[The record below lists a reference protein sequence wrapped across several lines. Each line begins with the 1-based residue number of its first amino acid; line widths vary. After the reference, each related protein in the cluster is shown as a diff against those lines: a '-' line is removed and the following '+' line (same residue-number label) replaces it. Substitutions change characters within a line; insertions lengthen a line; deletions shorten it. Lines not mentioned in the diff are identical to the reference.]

1 MRVSALVVTA
11 VLFPAICAAQTSPTN
26 STSSMDGAAAQLP
39 ALDPATNA
47 ALVRAGGQLMM
58 AGKAYDYDR
67 VLADDIGPRLTGSA
81 NYVKAVDWAV
91 AEFEQMGLSNVR
103 RDPWEINATW
113 EPEVWATANIVK
125 PHEQRLHLE
134 ADGWSPSTPSGGVH
148 GSVFYLSAFTPDTIQ
163 ANAGKIKG
171 ALIFVDNDSFKAGGQ
186 LPIGKLLDMV
196 QQIADEG
203 AHGLMLGIGATN
215 NVPSMAGLTCC
226 NGTVAPLP
234 VANVGK
240 EDTLLLR
247 RLLDRGPVEVE
258 FSFTNR
264 VQKHVT
270 VNNVVAEIPGTD
282 NSGEFVVVAGH
293 LDSWQLGTGAEDNGT
308 GAASVLAVA
317 QAIKAAGIQ
326 PRRTMR
332 FILFGGE
339 EEDLLGSISYV
350 REHAAEMDKCVGV
363 FVTDTGSEAPKG
375 WYVWG
380 RDDEKQALAPIKPL
394 LDALGAGDT
403 TDDGRFTFDTDHAP
417 FLIHGVPVFVLW
429 TPTEKYFLL
438 HHKPSDTFD
447 KVNQRDLNLGAAV
460 VGVTAL
466 AFADVS
472 SKLPHYTAD
481 QLEDQLKKIKSWDD
495 YQDMLAHHD
504 F

>member
-1 MRVSALVVTA
+1 MRVTALAVTA
-11 VLFPAICAAQTSPTN
+11 VLFSAICAAQTRPTS
-26 STSSMDGAAAQLP
+26 STSNRDAANAKFP
-39 ALDPATNA
+39 APDAATNT
-47 ALVRAGGQLMM
+47 ALVRVGGQLMM

-91 AEFEQMGLSNVR
+91 AEFQDMDLSNVR

-113 EPEVWATANIVK
+113 EPEVWATAEIVK

-134 ADGWSPSTPSGGVH
+134 ADGWSPSTPGGGAH
-148 GSVFYLSAFTPDTIQ
+148 GNVLYLSALTPDAIQ
-163 ANAGKIKG
+163 ANAEKIKD
-171 ALIFVDNDSFKAGGQ
+171 ALVLVDNDSLKAGGQ

-196 QQIADEG
+196 QQIADAG
-203 AHGLMLGIGATN
+203 ARGLMLGIGATN

-226 NGTVAPLP
+226 NGTIAPLP
-234 VANVGK
+234 VANVGH

-247 RLLDRGPVEVE
+247 RLLNRGPVEAE

-264 VQKHVT
+264 VQKHVQ

-282 NSGEFVVVAGH
+282 RSGEYVVVAGH

-339 EEDLLGSISYV
+339 EQDLLGSIGYV

-380 RDDEKQALAPIKPL
+380 RDDEKQALASIKPL
-394 LDALGAGDT
+394 LDSLGAGGA

-417 FLIHGVPVFVLW
+417 FLIHGVPAFVLW
-429 TPTEKYFLL
+429 TPTDKYFLL

-466 AFADVS
+466 AFADAPAT
-472 SKLPHYTAD
+472 LPHYTTD

-495 YQDMLAHHD
+495 YQDMLAHRD

>member
-1 MRVSALVVTA
+1 MRVSAIAVAA
-11 VLFPAICAAQTSPTN
+11 VLFSAICAAQTS
-26 STSSMDGAAAQLP
+26 STGSTDAAAAQFLAP
-39 ALDPATNA
+39 DDATNA

-58 AGKAYDYDR
+58 AGKAYEYDR

-91 AEFEQMGLSNVR
+91 AEFEQMGLSNVH

-113 EPEVWATANIVK
+113 EPEVWATAEMIK

-134 ADGWSPSTPSGGVH
+134 ADGWSPSTPTGGAR
-148 GSVFYLSAFTPDTIQ
+148 GSVFYLSAFQPEAIQ
-163 ANAGKIKG
+163 ANAEKIKG
-171 ALIFVDNDSFKAGGQ
+171 ALVLVDGDSIKAGGQ
-186 LPIGKLLDMV
+186 LLIGKLLDMV

-226 NGTVAPLP
+226 DGTVAPLP

-247 RLLDRGPVEVE
+247 RLLDRGPVEAE

-264 VQKHVT
+264 VQKHVK

-282 NSGEFVVVAGH
+282 ANGEYVVVAGH

-308 GAASVLAVA
+308 GAATVLAVA

-339 EEDLLGSISYV
+339 EQDLLGSIHYV
-350 REHAAEMDKCVGV
+350 REHAAEMDKCAGV

-380 RDDEKQALAPIKPL
+380 RDDEKQALASIKPL
-394 LDALGAGDT
+394 LDALGAGGT
-403 TDDGRFTFDTDHAP
+403 TDDGEYTFDTDHAP
-417 FLIHGVPVFVLW
+417 FLIHGVPAFLLW
-429 TPTEKYFLL
+429 TPTDKYFLL

-447 KVNQRDLNLGAAV
+447 KVNERDLNLGAAV

-466 AFADVS
+466 AFADAPAA
-472 SKLPHYTAD
+472 LPHYTD
-481 QLEDQLKKIKSWDD
+481 DELEDQLKKIKSWDD
-495 YQDMLAHHD
+495 YQDMLTHHD

>member
-1 MRVSALVVTA
+1 MRVSALAVTA
-11 VLFPAICAAQTSPTN
+11 VLFSAICAAQTST
-26 STSSMDGAAAQLP
+26 TSSTDAVSSQFP
-39 ALDPATNA
+39 APTEATNA

-91 AEFEQMGLSNVR
+91 AEFEHMGLSNVH
-103 RDPWEINATW
+103 RDPWEINSTW
-113 EPEVWATANIVK
+113 EPEVWATAQIVK

-134 ADGWSPSTPSGGVH
+134 ADGWSPSTPMGGVH
-148 GSVFYLSAFTPDTIQ
+148 GSVFYLTVFTTDAIQ
-163 ANAGKIKG
+163 ADAEKIKG
-171 ALIFVDNDSFKAGGQ
+171 ALVLVDNDSFKTGSP
-186 LPIGKLLDMV
+186 LPIGKLLDLV

-234 VANVGK
+234 VANVGQ

-247 RLLDRGPVEVE
+247 RLLDRGPVEAE

-264 VQKHVT
+264 VQKHVK

-282 NSGEFVVVAGH
+282 RSGEYVVIAGH

-308 GAASVLAVA
+308 GAATVLAVA
-317 QAIKAAGIQ
+317 QAIKAAGVQ

-339 EEDLLGSISYV
+339 EEGLLGSISYV

-375 WYVWG
+375 WYLWG
-380 RDDEKQALAPIKPL
+380 RDDEKQALASIKPL
-394 LDALGAGDT
+394 LDSLGAGGT
-403 TDDGRFTFDTDHAP
+403 TDDGEYTFGTDHAP
-417 FLIHGVPVFVLW
+417 FLIHGVPAFLLW
-429 TPTEKYFLL
+429 TPTDKYSLL
-438 HHKPSDTFD
+438 HHNPSDTFD
-447 KVNQRDLNLGAAV
+447 KVNERDLNLGAAV

-466 AFADVS
+466 AFADAPS
-472 SKLPHYTAD
+472 TLPHYTAD

-495 YQDMLAHHD
+495 YQDMQVHHD